1 MILKYGNIKLRPIEK
16 KDSELLALMINS
28 QSIEAMT
35 GGWNVPVSSLDQD
48 KWIENY
54 HNSRDCIRLMIE
66 LENGTTIGLISL
78 TEIDWITRRG
88 YISYKTNPEERSR
101 LKGDMKNALYIL
113 AKYAFDEMGLHRLE
127 GDILEYNTMS
137 KKLIKSVGFVEE
149 GVRRARVLK
158 NGQWQNQVCYGL
170 LDSEFSRYP
179 DGTAPWQNGG
189 NNR

>member
-1 MILKYGNIKLRPIEK
+1 MILKYGNVKLRPIEK

-66 LENGTTIGLISL
+66 LENGTTLGLISL

-88 YISYKTNPEERSR
+88 YISYKTNPEERTS
-101 LKGDMKNALYIL
+101 I
-113 AKYAFDEMGLHRLE
+113 E
-127 GDILEYNTMS
+127 
-137 KKLIKSVGFVEE
+137 
-149 GVRRARVLK
+149 
-158 NGQWQNQVCYGL
+158 
-170 LDSEFSRYP
+170 
-179 DGTAPWQNGG
+179 
-189 NNR
+189 